1 MDQSPNELSEI
12 EQQLQAACEKAAAHT
27 EAGRYKSAMREFTDL
42 RARAKR
48 ENQAY
53 FYLLGVFYMMDASQY
68 LLDFQQMRERAIEL
82 IALLESE
89 ERCRQIQPDM
99 PLAMYEGMVFQFS
112 SCAYEN
118 LAEATGQLQGYNSEG
133 LQECISDGLGI
144 CRQTGK
150 TDCIG
155 CFREYSCDV
164 HMAADDAELASYQ
177 CNQVLSEKRFSDRG
191 NRRWLTKVRL
201 ATIAILDGRVDEAIA
216 LGREAVELTA
226 QEEVNFP
233 KRSRIRAKLSLD
245 TILLS
250 AGKPAESLEDE
261 SMQSFTSEGECP
273 LFDHLVDLNRALA
286 STTAGNLE
294 AAAET
299 LKMWDRE
306 LQSRDATHLWFEVR
320 LRLIANTQL
329 TGDIKL
335 AERLA
340 SQLQK
345 RASKAGDW
353 LTLRRLTALQD
364 EDFPSSPIAN
374 YGRLKHTSDADKP
387 LNAKSEIQDFA
398 NFEIPMDTPLYA
410 AIEEIGQLFGAL
422 AQEGDL
428 ESLPKIQENILAF
441 SADKIVSEYDAFRL
455 LHLASFSIVDG
466 TNVQDV
472 WRWANEVAG
481 KFDEHSTALS
491 MLADIGN
498 RIRFGG
504 EDEFSRSITRERIEP
519 LVRKSL
525 QLTGCGPR
533 SFLRAGDHFDAEGD
547 QGEAERCYARG
558 FRLDRKS
565 GELAVRLARIYR
577 DTDRPR
583 DALHVLDLCLRE
595 GTDDPTVAWEAGV
608 LAFTLEKF
616 EVMHTYLRQFQE
628 QAGQQPW
635 AQYYHAVGYYHQ
647 GKYDDAIKAVANE
660 QELLGEPASH
670 LDLINASILL
680 RQDKRE
686 EADKLIQQILAK
698 PFYEVEHIT
707 PPGLVD
713 LLERLRHAMVESK
726 HPSTDALSKRIIRGG
741 LAAEPFFEIAE
752 IEEHGESSEN
762 GIYFFRCL
770 VRQPLDDR
778 WAAFADRLDGQE
790 GWEAYMAEWGVLAA
804 DELQAKRCVLDW
816 QEQCFP
822 LPPEVEVIDPAG
834 DGFAGPAR
842 VVWQGMRFDA
852 DEFAK
857 PPEDES

>member
-27 EAGRYKSAMREFTDL
+27 EAGRYRSAMREFTDL

-48 ENQAY
+48 DNQAY

-68 LLDFQQMRERAIEL
+68 LLDFEQMRERAIEL

-89 ERCRQIQPDM
+89 ERCRQIQPDL
-99 PLAMYEGMVFQFS
+99 PLPMYEGMVYQFS

-133 LQECISDGLGI
+133 LQECISDGLAI

-177 CNQVLSEKRFSDRG
+177 CNQVLEENRFSDRG

-201 ATIAILDGRVDEAIA
+201 AMIAILDGRIDQAIA
-216 LGREAVELTA
+216 LGTEAVELTG
-226 QEEVNFP
+226 QDGVNFAE
-233 KRSRIRAKLSLD
+233 RSRIRAKLSLD
-245 TILLS
+245 TILLC
-250 AGKPAESLEDE
+250 AGMPAESLEDE
-261 SMQSFTSEGECP
+261 SMKSFTLDGQCP
-273 LFDHLVDLNRALA
+273 LFDHLVDLNLALA
-286 STTAGNLE
+286 DTTAGNFE
-294 AAAET
+294 AAGEK
-299 LKMWDRE
+299 LRHWDRE
-306 LQSRDATHLWFEVR
+306 LQSRSATHLWFEVR

-329 TGDIKL
+329 AGDIKL
-335 AERLA
+335 AGRLA
-340 SQLQK
+340 KDLEK

-364 EDFPSSPIAN
+364 EDFPSTPIAN
-374 YGRLKHTSDADKP
+374 YGRLKHVRDSQRP
-387 LNAKSEIQDFA
+387 LNATSEIEDIA
-398 NFEIPMDTPLYA
+398 NFEIPTDTPLYES
-410 AIEEIGQLFGAL
+410 IEAIGQLFGEL

-428 ESLPKIQENILAF
+428 ANLPKIQDSIFAF
-441 SADKIVSEYDAFRL
+441 TADKIDSEYDAFRL

-466 TNVQDV
+466 TNVEDA
-472 WRWANEVAG
+472 WRWANEVAS
-481 KFDEHSTALS
+481 KFNEHSTALS

-504 EDEFSRSITRERIEP
+504 EDEFSKSITRERIEP

-525 QLTGCGPR
+525 QLSGCGPR

-595 GTDDPTVAWEAGV
+595 GTDDPIVAWEAAV
-608 LAFTLEKF
+608 LAFSLEKF

-635 AQYYHAVGYYHQ
+635 AQYYHAVGFYHQ
-647 GKYDDAIKAVANE
+647 GKYDQALEAVASE
-660 QELLGEPASH
+660 QELLGEPATH
-670 LDLINASILL
+670 LDLVTASILL
-680 RQDKRE
+680 RQDKRQD
-686 EADKLIQQILAK
+686 ADKLIEQLLAK

-713 LLERLRHAMVESK
+713 LLERLRHAMIESK
-726 HPSTDALSKRIIRGG
+726 HPSTDDISKRIIRGG
-741 LAAEPFFEIAE
+741 LAAEPFFEIDDV
-752 IEEHGESSEN
+752 EEHGESSEN

-778 WAAFADRLDGQE
+778 WAAFPDRLEGQE
-790 GWEAYMAEWGVLAA
+790 GWQAYMAEWGVLAS

-822 LPPEVEVIDPAG
+822 LEPEVEVIDPAG

-852 DEFAK
+852 DEFAA
-857 PPEDES
+857 PLDEEV